1 MGLEMDS
8 IKGGSSR
15 GVDIGVLLRW
25 SSFVFVANENS
36 WLRCCSRFAE
46 TLTRGGWFPRSYV
59 VADYVTGLISSRPS
73 LAAIRARSLVAPL
86 RDFAPCCRRTRSL
99 DQTAS
104 IVRSQIA
111 TTPSFNGNQAAP
123 RLNRRATRRMFAHPP
138 PPPIREC
145 TITSPLLFAL
155 MLDST
160 RFYGN
165 YA

>member
-15 GVDIGVLLRW
+15 EVDIGVLLRW

-111 TTPSFNGNQAAP
+111 TRRHRLMGIKPRPGLIAALRDECLLALP
-123 RLNRRATRRMFAHPP
+123 LPPFANARSRRRCCSR
-138 PPPIREC
+138 
-145 TITSPLLFAL
+145 
-155 MLDST
+155 
-160 RFYGN
+160 
-165 YA
+165 